1 MELHVSQ
8 PKPGDCLKARSM
20 ASYALP
26 AGLND
31 GDEVQCI
38 SFNYGFW
45 LVEKDGQTFEVFA
58 SCLEI
63 EPPPCPPARKRK
75 R

>member
-1 MELHVSQ
+1 
-8 PKPGDCLKARSM
+8 M

-38 SFNYGFW
+38 LFNYEFW
-45 LVEKDGQTFEVFA
+45 LVEKDDQTFEVLA